1 MSTDPDHDGKRAA
14 LTTGALVLLPVL
26 CCGLPL
32 LIAAGALAG
41 LGSVLGNPWVIGA
54 TVVLLVAVDV
64 PGYETDADSRRIRT
78 YQVPALHRRCA
89 QRWPCCS
96 GLGRNRLTPRGRNR
110 TTPSPTRGPRIARV
124 QFCAVWVPGA
134 DNGGSRIRLLEV
146 V

>member
-64 PGYETDADSRRIRT
+64 PGYETDADSRWLRT
-78 YQVPALHRRCA
+78 YQVNQL
-89 QRWPCCS
+89 S
-96 GLGRNRLTPRGRNR
+96 T
-110 TTPSPTRGPRIARV
+110 
-124 QFCAVWVPGA
+124 AVVL
-134 DNGGSRIRLLEV
+134 NGGLAV
-146 V
+146 AAWAGTG

>member
-54 TVVLLVAVDV
+54 TVVLLVGVV
-64 PGYETDADSRRIRT
+64 LW
-78 YQVPALHRRCA
+78 QVHRRTGSAAAYVGRGCCA
-89 QRWPCCS
+89 PE
-96 GLGRNRLTPRGRNR
+96 
-110 TTPSPTRGPRIARV
+110 SPT
-124 QFCAVWVPGA
+124 Q
-134 DNGGSRIRLLEV
+134 DQSRSTTESPTHRQAQ
-146 V
+146 